1 MNTRQNLIS
10 RINQVEDQL
19 TVVSERLYNPQISAS
34 DHKEIS
40 KKKKKLLKT
49 KSKLHKKLES
59 IKDV

>member
-49 KSKLHKKLES
+49 KNKLHKKLES

>member
-1 MNTRQNLIS
+1 MNTKQNLIL

-59 IKDV
+59 IEDV

>member
-1 MNTRQNLIS
+1 MTTRQNIIS

-19 TVVSERLYNPQISAS
+19 TVVSERLYNPQISSS

-49 KSKLHKKLES
+49 KNKLYKKLES